1 MNDDS
6 GRYSRQIR
14 LVEVGEAGQERICR
28 CAVEA
33 HGREGA
39 LVELAYLERAGVG
52 AVELR
57 PLAAPVPFP
66 HAAEFRFVPARHV
79 AAGSWRALR
88 TLKSVLAG
96 ALTHTHRAE
105 PSAP

>member
-1 MNDDS
+1 MPGYEDRKDGSVMNDDS

-14 LVEVGEAGQERICR
+14 LAEVGEAGQERICR

-33 HGREGA
+33 RGRDGA

-57 PLAAPVPFP
+57 PLDTPVPFR
-66 HAAEFRFVPARHV
+66 HAGMFRFDEI
-79 AAGSWRALR
+79 GRASCR
-88 TLKSVLAG
+88 ERVYACV
-96 ALTHTHRAE
+96 
-105 PSAP
+105 